1 MSEALK
7 KMQRV
12 RNMMCYLPGID
23 CGACGAPNCQS
34 LAEDISRHEAQ
45 LSYCVFLQRM
55 MEKNRKLSSEHAIRI
70 IEKTWGKE
78 RLDKDCRKKGARNEG
93 T

>member
-1 MSEALK
+1 
-7 KMQRV
+7 
-12 RNMMCYLPGID
+12 
-23 CGACGAPNCQS
+23 
-34 LAEDISRHEAQ
+34 
-45 LSYCVFLQRM
+45 VFLQRM
-55 MEKNRKLSSEHAIRI
+55 MEKSRKLSSEHAIRI